1 MRRSRKI
8 VFIILSVTA
17 LLLAWMVW
25 YKYEYSMGKA
35 EAFQTSSSS
44 MDHSLLIATQKSP
57 FKDSVT
63 QLVVNHYKH
72 DSIFVKV
79 IDISLLSEIDPAD
92 YTGIALI
99 HTWENWKSPSE
110 VRSFMARTE
119 SNREN
124 IIVFTTSG
132 AGTYK
137 MKEVDAITGESII
150 EDAPLFAYKII
161 GRLEPILKAKN

>member
-8 VFIILSVTA
+8 VFVILSVTA
-17 LLLAWMVW
+17 LLVAWMVW
-25 YKYEYSMGKA
+25 YKQEYSMGKA
-35 EAFQTSSSS
+35 EAFQTSSSN
-44 MDHSLLIATQKSP
+44 MDRSLLIATQKSP

-63 QLVVNHYKH
+63 QLIVKHYKQEP
-72 DSIFVKV
+72 IFIKV
-79 IDISLLSEIDPAD
+79 IDISSLSEIDPAD

-99 HTWENWKSPSE
+99 HTWENLKPPLE
-110 VRSFMARTE
+110 VSTFLERTG
-119 SNREN
+119 SDREK

-150 EDAPLFAYKII
+150 QDAPLSAYKII